1 MKAHGFN
8 AVRCSHNLPSE
19 YFLQACDRLGL
30 LVIDEVFDQWQQA
43 KRPQDYHQF
52 FDEWSEHD
60 IATMV
65 RRDRNHP
72 SIIMWSIGNEIA
84 ERADEPTGEI
94 IARKLIATIH

>member
-1 MKAHGFN
+1 MKYSINGN
-8 AVRCSHNLPSE
+8 K
-19 YFLQACDRLGL
+19 Q
-30 LVIDEVFDQWQQA
+30 

-94 IARKLIATIH
+94 IARKLIATIHKI